1 MDIIYKTFAI
11 YYTMCFMS
19 LNLFFTWV
27 HSPRDNSSAIYS
39 NIALKII
46 KC

>member
-27 HSPRDNSSAIYS
+27 HSPRDNSSAI
-39 NIALKII
+39 KIVSSTQI
-46 KC
+46 LP